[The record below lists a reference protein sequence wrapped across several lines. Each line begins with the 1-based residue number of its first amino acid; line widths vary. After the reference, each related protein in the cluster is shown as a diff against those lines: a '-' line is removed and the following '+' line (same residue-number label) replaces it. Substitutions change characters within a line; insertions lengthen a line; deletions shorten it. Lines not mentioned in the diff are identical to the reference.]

1 MQEASHHLKS
11 AQLLRSLG
19 SKNDFSRATLEV
31 ANDLKTLQNYIKDNQ
46 NDYSQ
51 PGRLKESDKD
61 DIEEQIG
68 IYVKKCSANISQL
81 QNLLK
86 VTPAGS
92 PAKQLSINTDILAHR
107 QGMVLILSESLG
119 LLTSAFDRLRSLR
132 YQQRAA
138 QQAMKA
144 RRTPPAPPRHISTT
158 NGSTLRSRFPTAEAN
173 SYHHTATS
181 ISYQQQEH
189 YTTQMTVQETVDA
202 ENLALQHELLSR
214 VDEVSR
220 AEKTV
225 REIATLNQMFSTAI
239 LAQSEQIEHLYME
252 AVAATGH
259 LEMGNV
265 QLEKAI
271 RTNRSG
277 KKYLLLFLVL
287 STLGLLF
294 LDWFYS

>member
-1 MQEASHHLKS
+1 MQEASHLLKS

-19 SKNDFSRATLEV
+19 SKNAFSRAALEV
-31 ANDLKTLQNYIKDNQ
+31 TNNLKTLQKYIKDNQ
-46 NDYSQ
+46 HDYSQ

-61 DIEEQIG
+61 DIEGQIG

-86 VTPAGS
+86 LTPAGS
-92 PAKQLSINTDILAHR
+92 PAKQLPINTDMLAHR
-107 QGMVLILSESLG
+107 QGMVLILSEKLG

-144 RRTPPAPPRHISTT
+144 RRTPPPRHIPTT
-158 NGSTLRSRFPTAEAN
+158 TTGSNLRSRFHATTGGTDVDGHTT
-173 SYHHTATS
+173 SHH
-181 ISYQQQEH
+181 QQQH
-189 YTTQMTVQETVDA
+189 YTTQITVQETVDA

-239 LAQSEQIEHLYME
+239 LAQSEQIEQLYME
-252 AVAATGH
+252 AVAATGQ
-259 LEMGNV
+259 LEQGNV

-271 RTNRSG
+271 RTNKSG
-277 KKYLLLFLVL
+277 RKYLFIFLVL
-287 STLGLLF
+287 ATFGLLF